1 MKRRKFILEAAV
13 VCDRCGETIRAG
25 ETAIVEFDEKTG
37 TCRFTHET
45 CPAEHAASR
54 VRRPAR
60 SPFTPHS
67 LVRGAGRVR
76 STHNNRKVR

>member
-1 MKRRKFILEAAV
+1 MKRRELILEVAV

-25 ETAIVEFDEKTG
+25 EAAIVEFDEKTG
-37 TCRFTHET
+37 SCRFTHET

-54 VRRPAR
+54 VRRPDPR
-60 SPFTPHS
+60 TPRS

>member
-1 MKRRKFILEAAV
+1 MKRRKLTLEAAV

-37 TCRFTHET
+37 SCRFMHVT
-45 CPAEHAASR
+45 CPAEHAASP
-54 VRRPAR
+54 VLRPAPR
-60 SPFTPHS
+60 TPRC

>member
-1 MKRRKFILEAAV
+1 MKRRKLTLEAAV

-25 ETAIVEFDEKTG
+25 EAAIVEFDEKTG
-37 TCRFTHET
+37 SCRFTHET

-54 VRRPAR
+54 VRRPDPR
-60 SPFTPHS
+60 TPRS

-76 STHNNRKVR
+76 STHHHGKVR